1 MSTPNSSEGT
11 LEPKYEPIRIENGDQ
26 VGMLVVSI
34 FCMVVPTI
42 TVIMRFMARARVARE
57 SRFSMSDWLL
67 IPCLAALYGLSIA
80 NFLMVFEGGFTYDQS
95 TIPIRFGPDT
105 LVAFLKCMA
114 AWPIIWNCA
123 IFTSK
128 LSVLLMYSM
137 LMPVRNM
144 VLAVRCTAIFLGLYN
159 LSGVIAGFTICQP
172 FSKNWDVTGQEP
184 GHCGDVRLFYQWL
197 SGINVFCDLL
207 LFLLPMPVLYTLK
220 LAPRK
225 KIVLAALLC
234 VGVLTVIITIYRQ
247 TLLTNMDNTNV
258 TGTTLFAFLFSN
270 LEIAFAVILACVPLL
285 RPLFRG
291 TFGGGSSNNSNPRGT
306 GSNTLV
312 PPTIGGGGGG
322 MSSGRKSKPTS
333 RGFAEL
339 DDDDADS
346 AGSKVELQTYGNK
359 KNASVS
365 TGERGSIGGG
375 RGGGI
380 MVETRWEVESHEIGR
395 DGSNGHPM
403 HKVVSPV

>member
-1 MSTPNSSEGT
+1 MSTPNSTDGT
-11 LEPKYEPIRIENGDQ
+11 TEPQYEPIRIENGDQ
-26 VGMLVVSI
+26 IGMLVVSI
-34 FCMVVPTI
+34 FCMVMPTI

-80 NFLMVFEGGFTYDQS
+80 NFLMVFEGGFTYDQG
-95 TIPIRFGPDT
+95 TIPTRFGPDT

-144 VLAVRCTAIFLGLYN
+144 ILAVRCTAVFLGLYN

-172 FSKNWDVTGQEP
+172 FSKNWDVSGQEP
-184 GHCGDVRLFYQWL
+184 GKCGDVRLFYQWL

-225 KIVLAALLC
+225 KVVLAALLC

-322 MSSGRKSKPTS
+322 GGSKSKPTS

-365 TGERGSIGGG
+365 LGDRGSIGGG

-380 MVETRWEVESHEIGR
+380 MVETRWEVESHEISR
-395 DGSNGHPM
+395 DGSNGHAM

>member
-1 MSTPNSSEGT
+1 MSTPNTTDGQ
-11 LEPKYEPIRIENGDQ
+11 PQPQYEPIRIENGDQ
-26 VGMLVVSI
+26 IGMLVVSI
-34 FCMVVPTI
+34 FCMVVPTM

-57 SRFSMSDWLL
+57 SRFSTSDWLL
-67 IPCLAALYGLSIA
+67 IPCLAALYGLSVA
-80 NFLMVFEGGFTYDQS
+80 NFLMVFEGGFTYEQA
-95 TIPIRFGPDT
+95 TIPTRFGPDT

-137 LMPVRNM
+137 LMPVRSM
-144 VLAVRCTAIFLGLYN
+144 VLAVRCTAVFLALYN
-159 LSGVIAGFTICQP
+159 LSGIIAGFTICQP

-184 GHCGDVRLFYQWL
+184 GSCGDVRLFYQWL

-291 TFGGGSSNNSNPRGT
+291 TFGGGGSSSNSNPRGT

-312 PPTIGGGGGG
+312 PPTIGGSGGGG
-322 MSSGRKSKPTS
+322 MSSGRKSKPAS

-339 DDDDADS
+339 DDDDDADS

-365 TGERGSIGGG
+365 LGDRG
-375 RGGGI
+375 GGGI
-380 MVETRWEVESHEIGR
+380 MVETRWEVESHEIAR
-395 DGSNGHPM
+395 DATNGHAM

>member
-1 MSTPNSSEGT
+1 MSTPNSTDGT
-11 LEPKYEPIRIENGDQ
+11 AEPKYEPIRIENGDQ
-26 VGMLVVSI
+26 IGMLVVSI
-34 FCMVVPTI
+34 FCMVVPTV
-42 TVIMRFMARARVARE
+42 TVIMRFMARARVARD

-67 IPCLAALYGLSIA
+67 IPCLVALYGLSIA

-95 TIPIRFGPDT
+95 TIPTRFGPDT

-144 VLAVRCTAIFLGLYN
+144 VLAVRCCAVFLALYN
-159 LSGVIAGFTICQP
+159 LSGIIAGFTICQP
-172 FSKNWDVTGQEP
+172 FSKNWDVSGQEP

-234 VGVLTVIITIYRQ
+234 VGVF
-247 TLLTNMDNTNV
+247 DCHHH
-258 TGTTLFAFLFSN
+258 N
-270 LEIAFAVILACVPLL
+270 LPPNPPDQHGQHQRDRNHPLRLPLL
-285 RPLFRG
+285 QPRDRLRRDPGLRAPPPPPVPRHLWRRQQQQQQPTRHRQQHPRAAHHRRRRRWHERRPQVQAGQPGFR
-291 TFGGGSSNNSNPRGT
+291 RA
-306 GSNTLV
+306 
-312 PPTIGGGGGG
+312 
-322 MSSGRKSKPTS
+322 GR
-333 RGFAEL
+333 RRRRFCGQQGRA
-339 DDDDADS
+339 AD
-346 AGSKVELQTYGNK
+346 VREQE
-359 KNASVS
+359 
-365 TGERGSIGGG
+365 ERQRLHG
-375 RGGGI
+375 R
-380 MVETRWEVESHEIGR
+380 
-395 DGSNGHPM
+395 
-403 HKVVSPV
+403 

>member
-1 MSTPNSSEGT
+1 MSTPNSTDGT
-11 LEPKYEPIRIENGDQ
+11 AEPKYEPIRIENGDQ
-26 VGMLVVSI
+26 IGMLVVSI
-34 FCMVVPTI
+34 FCMVVPTV
-42 TVIMRFMARARVARE
+42 TVIMRFMARARVARD

-67 IPCLAALYGLSIA
+67 IPCLVALYGLSIA

-95 TIPIRFGPDT
+95 TIPTRFGPDT

-144 VLAVRCTAIFLGLYN
+144 VLAVRCCAVFLALYN
-159 LSGVIAGFTICQP
+159 LSGIIAGFTICQP
-172 FSKNWDVTGQEP
+172 FSKNWDVSGQEP

-322 MSSGRKSKPTS
+322 MSGGRKSKPAS

-365 TGERGSIGGG
+365 MGDRGSIGGG

-380 MVETRWEVESHEIGR
+380 MVETRWEVESHEIAR
-395 DGSNGHPM
+395 DNGHAM

>member
-1 MSTPNSSEGT
+1 MSTPNSTDGT
-11 LEPKYEPIRIENGDQ
+11 AEPKYEPIRIENGDQ
-26 VGMLVVSI
+26 IGMLVVSI
-34 FCMVVPTI
+34 FCMVVPTV
-42 TVIMRFMARARVARE
+42 TVIMRFMARARVARD

-67 IPCLAALYGLSIA
+67 IPCLVALYGLSIA

-95 TIPIRFGPDT
+95 TIPTRFGPDT

-144 VLAVRCTAIFLGLYN
+144 VLAVRCCAVFLALYN
-159 LSGVIAGFTICQP
+159 LSGIIAGFTICQP
-172 FSKNWDVTGQEP
+172 FSKNWDVSGQEP

-234 VGVLTVIITIYRQ
+234 VGVLTVSSFLLFFFFFATVYLPILSYHSPQ
-247 TLLTNMDNTNV
+247 KKTL
-258 TGTTLFAFLFSN
+258 TT
-270 LEIAFAVILACVPLL
+270 PTQQKK
-285 RPLFRG
+285 R
-291 TFGGGSSNNSNPRGT
+291 SSSQST
-306 GSNTLV
+306 A
-312 PPTIGGGGGG
+312 
-322 MSSGRKSKPTS
+322 KPS
-333 RGFAEL
+333 
-339 DDDDADS
+339 
-346 AGSKVELQTYGNK
+346 
-359 KNASVS
+359 
-365 TGERGSIGGG
+365 
-375 RGGGI
+375 
-380 MVETRWEVESHEIGR
+380 
-395 DGSNGHPM
+395 
-403 HKVVSPV
+403 